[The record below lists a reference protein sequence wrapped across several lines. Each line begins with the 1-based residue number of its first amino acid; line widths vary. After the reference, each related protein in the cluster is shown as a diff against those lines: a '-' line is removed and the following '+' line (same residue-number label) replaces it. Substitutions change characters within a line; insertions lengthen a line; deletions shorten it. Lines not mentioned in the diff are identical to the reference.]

1 MPERRDIAAVR
12 ADYERRLENARL
24 EINQLQARGGTFGT
38 SRLVVFGIAAVI
50 AWLALSRETIS
61 IVWILVPVVAFI
73 ALVVAH
79 ERLRVKGER
88 MNRLAEHHRR
98 GIARLDGDWSTF
110 GSTGDAFRS
119 ASHPYADDLDLFGR
133 GSLFQLLSLAHT
145 AVGERTLAAW
155 LLNAATV
162 PEILERQQAVD
173 ELRNEVDL
181 RAEMSFLGETA
192 AAATRSRALTE
203 WSELPPVGFA
213 AIEKLAA
220 PLLAIYAVGSVVAWI
235 AGAGSLPFIIAI
247 VLETIYFS
255 RLRARVKGVTEA
267 VDEHLREL
275 MMLREVIATIGSR
288 RFESPLLRRLW
299 SAEHGSGA
307 AAELQRLVRLIDLL
321 DAPRNQFFA
330 PFGALLM
337 WTPQVAFALERWR
350 QRNGASVRRWLE
362 SVGAFEALLSL
373 AGFAYEHP
381 DDAFPEVSDHPA
393 MFEAHGLAHP
403 LLPQQTAIANHVS
416 LSSQLQLLIVSGSNM
431 SGKSTLL
438 RSVGVN
444 AILAQAG
451 SVVRAQHL
459 RMSPLVIGASI
470 RINDSLQEGSS
481 RFYAEVTRVKTIVEL
496 ASSGKPML
504 FLLDEIFN
512 GTNSHDRRIGAE
524 AVLKKLVATGAIG
537 LVTTHDLALARLAEA
552 LATARNVHFEDH
564 LENGVMAFDYRLKP
578 GVVEKSNALELMRA
592 VGLDV

>member
-1 MPERRDIAAVR
+1 
-12 ADYERRLENARL
+12 
-24 EINQLQARGGTFGT
+24 
-38 SRLVVFGIAAVI
+38 
-50 AWLALSRETIS
+50 
-61 IVWILVPVVAFI
+61 
-73 ALVVAH
+73 
-79 ERLRVKGER
+79 
-88 MNRLAEHHRR
+88 
-98 GIARLDGDWSTF
+98 
-110 GSTGDAFRS
+110 
-119 ASHPYADDLDLFGR
+119 
-133 GSLFQLLSLAHT
+133 
-145 AVGERTLAAW
+145 
-155 LLNAATV
+155 
-162 PEILERQQAVD
+162 
-173 ELRNEVDL
+173 
-181 RAEMSFLGETA
+181 
-192 AAATRSRALTE
+192 
-203 WSELPPVGFA
+203 
-213 AIEKLAA
+213 
-220 PLLAIYAVGSVVAWI
+220 
-235 AGAGSLPFIIAI
+235 
-247 VLETIYFS
+247 
-255 RLRARVKGVTEA
+255 

-275 MMLREVIATIGSR
+275 MMLREVINTIGR
-288 RFESPLLRRLW
+288 RQFESPLLRRLW

-350 QRNGASVRRWLE
+350 QRNGPSVRRWLE

-381 DDAFPEVSDHPA
+381 DDAFPEVSDHSA
-393 MFEAHGLAHP
+393 MFEAHALAHP
-403 LLPQQTAIANHVS
+403 LLPQQSAIANHVS

-444 AILAQAG
+444 AVLAQAG

-552 LATARNVHFEDH
+552 LPTARNVHFEDH
-564 LENGVMAFDYRLKP
+564 LQNGVMAFDYRLKP